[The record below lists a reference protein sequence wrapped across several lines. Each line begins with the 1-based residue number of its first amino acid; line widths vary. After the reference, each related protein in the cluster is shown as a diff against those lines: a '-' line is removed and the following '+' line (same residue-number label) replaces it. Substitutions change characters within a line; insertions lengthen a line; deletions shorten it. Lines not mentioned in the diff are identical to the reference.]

1 MQFEQKKKNYNIA
14 EPFYRNARRDP
25 DRIAISAMGVSLS
38 YGEAM
43 HHAQSISAWLQSS
56 AKGKVG
62 RVGIV
67 ASRSIMACLGVLGT
81 AWSGGTYVPIGLKLP
96 DERFRRIISLSQLD
110 ALITDESGAALL
122 SEEALAISPP
132 HILVPRERSIVV
144 KHPHICSLDSLTQWE
159 HAPVH
164 AGPKDIAY
172 IEFTSGTTGTPKGVM
187 ICAGGVHQYI
197 SVIQER
203 YQITP
208 EDRLA
213 ETADLSFDI
222 SVSNMFGAWNAGAS
236 LHIIPSSQAMAPVRF
251 IQDNSITYWYS
262 VPSIITFLNSMKVLS
277 PAVFPSLRC
286 SIFAGEPFP
295 VSASALWRRAAP
307 NSIIDN
313 LYGPT
318 EATVVCLG
326 QRVSDPPVTTA
337 ERGIIAIG
345 KPFPGTEAAILSPE
359 MHFLLAGQEGEIALA
374 GGQLA
379 AGYFDAQEL
388 TADRFRVIEGKRWYL
403 TGDKGFMDSSGVF
416 HHLGRFDHQVKVL
429 GNRVEL
435 EEIEAHLRK
444 AACTELVAAVAW
456 PVEHGVASGVVGFV
470 SHAQATPAKIRDTL
484 RKQLPA
490 YMMPTVIHETKEMPM
505 TVSGKVDRKALLA
518 RLDRTV

>member
-1 MQFEQKKKNYNIA
+1 MRFRQKKKNFNIA
-14 EPFYRNARRDP
+14 DAFYRNARRDP
-25 DRIAISAMGVSLS
+25 DRIAMSAMGISLS

-43 HHAQSISAWLQSS
+43 YRAQKISAWLQSV
-56 AKGKVG
+56 AKEKVG

-67 ASRSIMACLGVLGT
+67 ASRSIMACLGALGT

-96 DERFRRIISLSQLD
+96 DERLRRVISLSQLD
-110 ALITDESGAALL
+110 ALITDESGVALL
-122 SEEALAISPP
+122 SEEALAVSPP
-132 HILVPRERSIVV
+132 HILVPGERLPI
-144 KHPHICSLDSLTQWE
+144 KHPYICSLDSLTHWE

-164 AGPKDIAY
+164 AGSKDIAY

-187 ICAGGVHQYI
+187 ICAGGVDQYI

-213 ETADLSFDI
+213 ETADLTFDL

-236 LHIIPSSQAMAPVRF
+236 LHIVPSSQAMAPVRF
-251 IQDNSITYWYS
+251 IQDNSITYWLS
-262 VPSIITFLNSMKVLS
+262 VPSIIAFLNAMKALS
-277 PAVFPSLRC
+277 PGVFPTLRC
-286 SIFAGEPFP
+286 SLFLGEPLP
-295 VSASALWRRAAP
+295 VSASALWQRAAP

-318 EATVVCLG
+318 EATVACLG

-359 MHFLLAGQEGEIALA
+359 MHFLPAGQEGEIALA

-379 AGYFDAQEL
+379 DGYFGAPDV
-388 TADRFRVIEGKRWYL
+388 TADRFRVIERKRWYL
-403 TGDKGFMDSSGVF
+403 TGDKGFKDSSGVF

-435 EEIEAHLRK
+435 EEIEAYLRK

-456 PVEHGVASGVVGFV
+456 PVGHGVASGIVGFV
-470 SHAQATPAKIRDTL
+470 SHAQATPAKIRDIL
-484 RKQLPA
+484 RNQLPS
-490 YMMPTVIHETKEMPM
+490 YMVPTVIHETNDMPM
-505 TVSGKVDRKALLA
+505 TVSGKVDRKALVA
-518 RLDRTV
+518 RLDPTM